1 MQTDGQ
7 MERQT
12 MMKLIV
18 TFHNFMNLPKKCTP
32 RMVYKKLPKK
42 ATYYRKVSQ
51 LKRVSTETDYY
62 TEVEHAQIIQK
73 WNMSILQ
80 YRRQP

>member
-7 MERQT
+7 MGRQT

-18 TFHNFMNLPKKCTP
+18 TFPSFVNSPKKWTP

-42 ATYYRKVSQ
+42 DTYYRKVSQ
-51 LKRVSTETDYY
+51 LKRVSTEIYYY
-62 TEVEHAQIIQK
+62 TEVEHAHTPT
-73 WNMSILQ
+73 SVAATGASGAIL
-80 YRRQP
+80 